1 MQIGKLPA
9 DTLNRLLAKTPLVE
23 GVLIGPA
30 YGEDAAAVAF
40 GGKVLVAATDPI
52 TFTTDRIGCYAVS
65 VNANDI
71 AAHGARPRWFLATIL
86 LPEGSPEALA
96 EAVFDQI
103 RDSCERIGVAL
114 IGGHTEITQAV
125 GRVVV
130 CGCMLGEVDEG
141 KLIRTAGARVG
152 DALILAG
159 GIAIEG
165 TGILAREAAHE
176 LAARGVAREVIESA
190 ARLIDNPGICILD
203 YAMIAIE
210 VGGVT
215 SMHDPTEGGL
225 ATALRELAAA
235 SGRGLRID
243 RGAIQILPECRAVCD
258 ALGLDPLGLIA
269 SGSLLIACAPDRAE
283 RIVDALRSRDVP
295 AGVIGE
301 VVEAKCGLRFDDGAD
316 LPAFARDEIA
326 RCFEE
331 R

>member
-1 MQIGKLPA
+1 
-9 DTLNRLLAKTPLVE
+9 
-23 GVLIGPA
+23 
-30 YGEDAAAVAF
+30 
-40 GGKVLVAATDPI
+40 
-52 TFTTDRIGCYAVS
+52 
-65 VNANDI
+65 
-71 AAHGARPRWFLATIL
+71 
-86 LPEGSPEALA
+86 
-96 EAVFDQI
+96 
-103 RDSCERIGVAL
+103 
-114 IGGHTEITQAV
+114 
-125 GRVVV
+125 
-130 CGCMLGEVDEG
+130 
-141 KLIRTAGARVG
+141 
-152 DALILAG
+152 
-159 GIAIEG
+159 
-165 TGILAREAAHE
+165 
-176 LAARGVAREVIESA
+176 
-190 ARLIDNPGICILD
+190 
-203 YAMIAIE
+203 
-210 VGGVT
+210 
-215 SMHDPTEGGL
+215 MHDPTEGGL